1 MKTKFL
7 KSVVLE
13 SKQCCGV
20 ALLSFVCSLWFAV
33 MPVAAQSP
41 NQKRITAL
49 QPGAAAEGSRLT
61 IVSDSA
67 LNDYEAFR
75 RGDHFYVKIP
85 LAESTSELPHC
96 CGDGFKDVKVKK
108 VGDNLVV
115 SFRLQPGASA
125 RVDQRSNEL
134 DVIFSAPNRSLR
146 DNTANAITEAAR
158 VENESRPPQNRRR
171 PSNPHTNLNIGA
183 NNHLT
188 SGNNESS
195 ASNVTNSLPP
205 ALPSQS
211 SIPTTSTSASYPAT
225 TTAPPATLSSSKPVL
240 SSSSSSESPSSLNW
254 RTRGQSA
261 LRWVWANR
269 LATLIGALVLLSLI
283 LYLAM
288 ALRRRQRMLERSA

>member
-13 SKQCCGV
+13 SKQRCGV
-20 ALLSFVCSLWFAV
+20 ALLSFVCSLWFAL

-96 CGDGFKDVKVKK
+96 CGDGFKDVKVKR

-115 SFRLQPGASA
+115 SFRLQPGANA

-146 DNTANAITEAAR
+146 DNTANAVTEGAR
-158 VENESRPPQNRRR
+158 VEKESRPPQNRRR
-171 PSNPHTNLNIGA
+171 QGNPPTVNTGA

-188 SGNNESS
+188 SGSNEST
-195 ASNVTNSLPP
+195 ASNATNSLPP
-205 ALPSQS
+205 AVPSQS
-211 SIPTTSTSASYPAT
+211 SIPTASTSANSPAS
-225 TTAPPATLSSSKPVL
+225 TTATPATLSSSKPVL
-240 SSSSSSESPSSLNW
+240 SSSSTSESPSSLKW
-254 RTRGQSA
+254 KTLSQSA
-261 LRWVWANR
+261 LQWIWANR

>member
-1 MKTKFL
+1 MKTKSL
-7 KSVVLE
+7 KPVVLE
-13 SKQCCGV
+13 SKQRCGV

-96 CGDGFKDVKVKK
+96 CGDGFKDVKVKR

-115 SFRLQPGASA
+115 SFRLQPGANA
-125 RVDQRSNEL
+125 RVDQRSNQL

-146 DNTANAITEAAR
+146 DNTANLVTGEAR
-158 VENESRPPQNRRR
+158 VENESRPPQYRRR
-171 PSNPHTNLNIGA
+171 QGNPHTNLNIGA
-183 NNHLT
+183 NNHLP

-195 ASNVTNSLPP
+195 ARNVTDNLPP
-205 ALPSQS
+205 AVPSQS
-211 SIPTTSTSASYPAT
+211 SIPTTSTSASSPAS
-225 TTAPPATLSSSKPVL
+225 TTATPATLSSSKPVL
-240 SSSSSSESPSSLNW
+240 SSSSSSESPLRW
-254 RTRGQSA
+254 KTRGQTA
-261 LRWVWANR
+261 LQWVWANR

>member
-1 MKTKFL
+1 MKTKSL

-96 CGDGFKDVKVKK
+96 CGDGFKDVKVKR

-115 SFRLQPGASA
+115 SFRLQPGANA
-125 RVDQRSNEL
+125 RVDQRSNQL

-146 DNTANAITEAAR
+146 DNTANAVTGEAR
-158 VENESRPPQNRRR
+158 VENESRPPQYRRR
-171 PSNPHTNLNIGA
+171 QGNPHTNLNIGA
-183 NNHLT
+183 NNHLP

-195 ASNVTNSLPP
+195 ASNVTDNLPP
-205 ALPSQS
+205 AVPSQS
-211 SIPTTSTSASYPAT
+211 SIPTTSTSASSPAS
-225 TTAPPATLSSSKPVL
+225 TTATPATLSSSKPVL
-240 SSSSSSESPSSLNW
+240 SSSSSSESPLKW
-254 RTRGQSA
+254 KTRGQTA
-261 LRWVWANR
+261 LQWVWANR